1 MLISLSLRKESV
13 QKMNLYSNILIISTF
28 SFISA
33 TIVAQE
39 KPRLE
44 ITLNEAIQ
52 IGLENNFGIKI
63 ADISIQIA
71 KNNNTLGNA
80 GFLPSVFLQAG
91 QANNLTNTRQLFID
105 DRAVNLNNV
114 YSNNFNSGV
123 FANWVFFD
131 GFRMQAAKRRL
142 EESVDLSELERQAVM
157 EQTVADIV
165 NDYFSIVQQLK
176 FLELTRVSLN
186 LSRERLDLAESK
198 EKIGSSAGVSTLQST
213 IDYNNDSLTLM
224 NQLIQLDMLKNQLA
238 QTLQLK
244 LSTEI
249 TVDTTINWPEL
260 PEYDQI
266 LSSFVNQNIQLKQ
279 VRSQV
284 RINEHMISEAKSFR
298 LPVLT
303 LTSGITFNVSQ
314 NPAGFVQQNLGYGP
328 NIGVSLYQNIF
339 NGNNVK
345 REVENT
351 RLNGEILKMQLEE
364 SQTLQTRQLDIL
376 IDQHKSLDQVLQV
389 QSSNVDFTKQ
399 SLDIAVQRYRL
410 GAITDI
416 EFREIQLLNI
426 SATNQLYQTEL
437 LKRQL
442 EIEMLRISGNLM
454 QR

>member
-1 MLISLSLRKESV
+1 MFISLSLRKESV
-13 QKMNLYSNILIISTF
+13 QKMNLYSKILILGTF
-28 SFISA
+28 SFISI
-33 TIVAQE
+33 TSVAQE

-44 ITLNEAIQ
+44 ISLNEAIK
-52 IGLENNFGIKI
+52 IGLENNFGVKI
-63 ADISIQIA
+63 ADINRQIA
-71 KNNNTLGNA
+71 DNNNTYGNA
-80 GFLPSVFLQAG
+80 GYYPQVYLQAS
-91 QANNLTNTRQLFID
+91 QNNNLTNTRQQFLDGRTI
-105 DRAVNLNNV
+105 NLSGA
-114 YSNNFNSGV
+114 YSNSIQSGI
-123 FANWVFFD
+123 FADWIFFD
-131 GFRMQAAKRRL
+131 GFRMQAAKSRL
-142 EESVDLSELERQAVM
+142 EETLILSELSRQALM
-157 EQTVADIV
+157 EQTVANIV

-244 LSTEI
+244 VSTEI

-260 PEYDQI
+260 PEYNQI
-266 LSSFVNQNIQLKQ
+266 LTSFVSQNIQLKQ
-279 VRSQV
+279 ARSQV
-284 RINEHMISEAKSFR
+284 RINEFQIKEAKSFR
-298 LPVLT
+298 FPVLA
-303 LTSGITFNVSQ
+303 LNGGFNYNVSQ
-314 NPAGFVQQNLGYGP
+314 SQAGFVLQNIGYGP
-328 NIGVSLYQNIF
+328 VLGISLRQNIF
-339 NGNNVK
+339 DGNNVK
-345 REVENT
+345 REIENT

-364 SQTLQTRQLDIL
+364 SQTFQTRQLDIL
-376 IDQHKSLDQVLQV
+376 IDQHKSMDQVIKV
-389 QSSNVDFTKQ
+389 QASNVDFTKQ